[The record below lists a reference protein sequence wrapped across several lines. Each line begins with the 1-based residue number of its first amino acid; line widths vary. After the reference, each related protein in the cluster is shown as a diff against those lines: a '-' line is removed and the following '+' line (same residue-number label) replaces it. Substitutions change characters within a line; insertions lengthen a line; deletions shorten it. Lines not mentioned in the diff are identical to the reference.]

1 LFHCLNRLKNAL
13 EKRKKKGSKKH
24 RKSQIEGDSE
34 GESDEGEEN
43 TEGNLAMEQERLEAE
58 KQSILQNKELLE
70 EVLKLMTS
78 LSAQLSTIFTRKENV
93 WLMVFRNE

>member
-1 LFHCLNRLKNAL
+1 MCRLKNAL

-24 RKSQIEGDSE
+24 RKSQQEGDSE
-34 GESDEGEEN
+34 GESDEGVES
-43 TEGNLAMEQERLEAE
+43 TAGSLKVEQERLEAE

-78 LSAQLSTIFTRKENV
+78 V
-93 WLMVFRNE
+93 H

>member
-1 LFHCLNRLKNAL
+1 MICCTRLKNAL

-24 RKSQIEGDSE
+24 RKSQQEGDSE

-43 TEGNLAMEQERLEAE
+43 TEGNLKLKQERLEAE

-70 EVLKLMTS
+70 EVVKL
-78 LSAQLSTIFTRKENV
+78 IV
-93 WLMVFRNE
+93 LMSYQHICQQCLLGERTFSR